1 MNTRARSYANLDAR
15 LVGGEASLQRTLGRN
30 LLLLAGLS
38 YVRGT
43 KSLAS
48 AVPAEDRDLAEMP
61 PLSGRLALRYEP
73 GRWFV
78 EGVARAAAR
87 QDHVDADLGETP
99 TPAWEVLD
107 LRAGFELGRVRL
119 LVGVDNLFDRA
130 YARSLSYQRDPF
142 RAGVVV
148 PEPGARCSPRWSFVT
163 DPASSPR
170 PGRPVIRC
178 PGHRPGPVRSSP
190 MRVRLLVALAVLS
203 LAPSVAGRCANAA
216 QDPPPAA
223 PAAISANDFEAAKE
237 LAGGEPTA
245 AAPATAAVPDA
256 GARGTFRSKDLEF
269 ELLDGYAFRSEEF
282 LLGGKT
288 IALAISNAAFNG
300 EFIDQY
306 HDRKALI
313 DEYFVDEE
321 TAVVYF
327 LFAPKGAF
335 QGYSY
340 QLEPGNGCGYC
351 EDPAVAST
359 VEIVDGR
366 LVGRLALDTPER
378 TFDITVDAALAP
390 DDFGVEQGANG
401 GASGA
406 AYLRIHNA
414 LARRDQAA
422 LAPLLAAERLAE
434 WNEAKAL
441 GPEQGEIFFAS
452 LADAHPASYRI
463 TKAFEKGDRALLL
476 LVGTDAG
483 GSGARRGAAAQ
494 GERRLAP
501 ARRGLPA
508 RR

>member
-1 MNTRARSYANLDAR
+1 
-15 LVGGEASLQRTLGRN
+15 
-30 LLLLAGLS
+30 
-38 YVRGT
+38 
-43 KSLAS
+43 
-48 AVPAEDRDLAEMP
+48 
-61 PLSGRLALRYEP
+61 
-73 GRWFV
+73 
-78 EGVARAAAR
+78 
-87 QDHVDADLGETP
+87 
-99 TPAWEVLD
+99 
-107 LRAGFELGRVRL
+107 
-119 LVGVDNLFDRA
+119 
-130 YARSLSYQRDPF
+130 
-142 RAGVVV
+142 
-148 PEPGARCSPRWSFVT
+148 
-163 DPASSPR
+163 
-170 PGRPVIRC
+170 
-178 PGHRPGPVRSSP
+178 

-203 LAPSVAGRCANAA
+203 LVPPLAGRCAAA
-216 QDPPPAA
+216 APEPPPAPAAA
-223 PAAISANDFEAAKE
+223 PATISANDFEAVKE
-237 LAGGEPTA
+237 VVGGDATPEAVAT
-245 AAPATAAVPDA
+245 PAA

-288 IALAISNAAFNG
+288 IALAISNAGFNG

-378 TFDITVDAALAP
+378 TFDITVDAVLAP

-414 LARRDQAA
+414 LTRRDQAA
-422 LAPLLAAERLAE
+422 LASLLAAERLAE

-452 LADAHPASYRI
+452 LADAHPASFRL

-476 LVGTDAG
+476 LVGTTAEGAVRGEALLRKEKG
-483 GSGARRGAAAQ
+483 GWRLHDEVFRRVGA
-494 GERRLAP
+494 P
-501 ARRGLPA
+501 
-508 RR
+508 